1 MTGTKT
7 TYTVEE
13 SNAFME
19 TFTIEP
25 TASGPLDGLTFAV
38 KDLIDV
44 AGHVTSWGSP
54 SWRDAHTKAS
64 VNAVCV
70 EQILAAGATCV
81 GKTAT
86 DEFTFGLTGEN
97 HFFGTPLNPKAP
109 DRAPGGSSSGSASA
123 VACGLVDFAIGS
135 DTGGSVRVPAS
146 NCGVYGWRPTHGL
159 ISVAGVNVFAPTY
172 DTIGILA
179 RDAEV
184 LSKTAEVLISCDIP
198 TVPDEIGTIHLI
210 KEAFELADENVRQAM
225 AAPVNMIKELFS
237 GKTRETSLREI
248 DGDYGAVGLQR
259 WYECYYPVQWGEIW
273 SCLGSW
279 ITDNK
284 PELGPRT
291 KMNFELT
298 KGMDRKTINAAARQ
312 RETLFRR
319 VSGVLGPF
327 DLLCFP
333 TSPVLAPI
341 KNSLSLDRTKGDYY
355 PRTLA
360 MTSISGITRTPQVT
374 MPLAEVDGT
383 PIGLS
388 LLAKCHMDAFL
399 LAMAR
404 AISAK
409 SGGK

>member
-1 MTGTKT
+1 MAGTGK

-13 SNAFME
+13 SNAFLE
-19 TFTIEP
+19 TFTLEP
-25 TASGPLDGLTFAV
+25 TASGSLDGLTFGV

-44 AGHVTSWGSP
+44 AGHKTSWGSP
-54 SWRDAHTKAS
+54 SWRDAHAKAS

-70 EQILAAGATCV
+70 DQLLNAGATCK

-97 HFFGTPLNPKAP
+97 HFFGTALNPKAP

-123 VACGLVDFAIGS
+123 VACGLVDFAVGS

-159 ISVAGVNVFAPTY
+159 ISVAGVNAFAPTY

-179 RDAEV
+179 RDAEI
-184 LSKTAEVLISCDIP
+184 LCKTAGVLIASDIP
-198 TVPDEIGTIHLI
+198 TDPEEIGTIHLI

-225 AAPVNMIKELFS
+225 VEPVNKLKEMFS
-237 GKTRETSLREI
+237 GKIRETSMREI
-248 DGDYGAVGLQR
+248 DGDFGAPGLQR
-259 WYECYYPVQWGEIW
+259 WYECYYPLQWAEIW
-273 SCLGSW
+273 SNLGAW
-279 ITDNK
+279 LTDNK

-298 KGMDRKTINAAARQ
+298 KTLDRKSINATARQ
-312 RETLFRR
+312 RETFFQR

-327 DLLCFP
+327 DLLCIP
-333 TSPVLAPI
+333 TTPALAPI

-355 PRTLA
+355 PRTLT
-360 MTSISGITRTPQVT
+360 MTSISGIARLPQVT
-374 MPLAEVDGT
+374 MPLAEVDGV

-388 LLAKCHMDAFL
+388 LLAKCNMDAYL
-399 LAMAR
+399 MAMVR
-404 AISAK
+404 KVSA
-409 SGGK
+409 